1 MIRRYHYMIH
11 VTEGSN
17 RMKIQESGEN
27 YLESILMLSQEKG
40 MVRSIDVVNAL
51 NFSKP
56 SVSVAMRKLRES
68 GYVEVDDN
76 GFILLTKT
84 GRAIAEEMYE
94 RHRFLSDYLVKLGV
108 SPEIALEDACRIE
121 HVISQ
126 ESFECLKR
134 HIRTEHTNGME

>member
-1 MIRRYHYMIH
+1 
-11 VTEGSN
+11 
-17 RMKIQESGEN
+17 MKMQESGEN

-76 GFILLTKT
+76 GFISLTKT

-108 SPEIALEDACRIE
+108 SPQIAVDDACRIE

-134 HIRTEHTNGME
+134 HIHTEHTNGME